1 MHVLPCLSVFAL
13 PAYLCGPETGG
24 PGSSPPRQ
32 THGGVPTGGVS
43 LQGDGERTGPTWAME
58 AYSPDPGSQVRRPPR
73 EPWLLFLQKPKG
85 MRLGPCWAPARHAS
99 RLVAAG
105 GGLASSPR
113 GDWVLVPDPA
123 RAVGTSSL
131 KPLPAAGHDST
142 GCPDDETAAG
152 SLSEI
157 CPRRTAGRK
166 TPCEQADDR
175 PDQGDGPSCDHPHNE
190 TY

>member
-58 AYSPDPGSQVRRPPR
+58 AYSPDPGSQVRHPPR

-131 KPLPAAGHDST
+131 RDPVESLPSGISWQKSCSHVSCPLALMQHLATEGLPQA
-142 GCPDDETAAG
+142 
-152 SLSEI
+152 LSSALGV
-157 CPRRTAGRK
+157 T
-166 TPCEQADDR
+166 Q
-175 PDQGDGPSCDHPHNE
+175 
-190 TY
+190 